1 MIPTHFF
8 PFWGPTDALEIPS
21 YIHSRQD
28 LQRFQDRFRRRMV
41 TLENME
47 RRTYLQRQTS
57 AVNKAKGVK
66 EWAKN
71 MNDLI
76 LSVTR
81 NMDPRGDSKY
91 DAMVWAYQVTI
102 RRLNQLRRRFRNPL
116 AFYPAIEQD
125 IIDIQDTLEANYN
138 DMIHAQRL
146 ARLRQ
151 RAAA

>member
-1 MIPTHFF
+1 
-8 PFWGPTDALEIPS
+8 
-21 YIHSRQD
+21 
-28 LQRFQDRFRRRMV
+28 MV
-41 TLENME
+41 TFENME
-47 RRTYLQRQTS
+47 QRVSWNNISPRRRTS
-57 AVNKAKGVK
+57 PEIKAEGVK
-66 EWAKN
+66 AWAKN

-76 LSVTR
+76 LSVIR

-102 RRLNQLRRRFRNPL
+102 RRLNQLRRRFRNSL
-116 AFYPAIEQD
+116 AFYPVIEQD
-125 IIDIQDTLEANYN
+125 IIDIQDTLEANYD